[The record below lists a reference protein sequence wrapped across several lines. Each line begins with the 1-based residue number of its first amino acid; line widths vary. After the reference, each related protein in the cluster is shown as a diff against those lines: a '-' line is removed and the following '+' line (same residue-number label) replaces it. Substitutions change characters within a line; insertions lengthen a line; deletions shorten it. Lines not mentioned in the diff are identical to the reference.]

1 MKCPLGGD
9 PRYAF
14 RDCLKWSC
22 AWWSEKNEKCAITLI
37 AEKEHINTTAKV
49 TINSDY

>member
-9 PRYAF
+9 PRYSF
-14 RDCLKWSC
+14 RDCLKRSC

-49 TINSDY
+49 TINSYD